1 MNIGKEVV
9 ELRLEDIIPNRFQ
22 PREKFSEAELNELA
36 ESIKLYGVINP
47 IVVRKVGDKYEMVA
61 GERRHKA
68 SMLAGKTTIPAII
81 AELND
86 LEAAQVALI
95 ENIQRQDLTAIEEA
109 RTYQTILRMGNI
121 TQEELAQKVGKTQ
134 PTIANK
140 LRLLDLAQEVQDA
153 LLEGKISERHARALL
168 NIDDREQQK
177 ALLDEIIDKRL
188 TVRDLDQRIKQ
199 AIGKTPTPTEEPIEL
214 ISEAEVDG
222 QTPPAVTPPVTDIET
237 IKQQATDIHV
247 PEADANIGDLLKPE
261 APTEVKLDPIM
272 TSDIPTDTTN
282 RFIPPLEE
290 ANRVEIPTFVPPTP
304 EITNEIPNTQPV
316 DIPQTPTQPEQIH
329 QFPTDTFVAGD
340 LRTAI
345 NTIRQCISTIEKYGF
360 KVDSEEVD
368 FEKLYQVTIKIEK

>member
-304 EITNEIPNTQPV
+304 EIINEIPNTQPV

>member
-329 QFPTDTFVAGD
+329 QFPTDSFVAGD
-340 LRTAI
+340 FRTSI

>member
-222 QTPPAVTPPVTDIET
+222 QTPPAVTPPVIDIET